1 MLPVKRY
8 KINLVHQIL
17 NSGTDARKLET
28 TFSKATNGCF
38 SPFLA
43 RKKLANK
50 IAFSHGVESPNMHA
64 STENISGQ

>member
-28 TFSKATNGCF
+28 TFSKPTNATVQQHPSMAKNF
-38 SPFLA
+38 FWTLWLFL
-43 RKKLANK
+43 KN
-50 IAFSHGVESPNMHA
+50 
-64 STENISGQ
+64 SGYFMM